1 VVYTGFFSF
10 SKLLLLAQENSELE
24 AESGEET
31 GEPNPG
37 DPALKPLPL
46 VKEARLY
53 AGLSLPRPFDPI

>member
-46 VKEARLY
+46 VKEARL
-53 AGLSLPRPFDPI
+53 